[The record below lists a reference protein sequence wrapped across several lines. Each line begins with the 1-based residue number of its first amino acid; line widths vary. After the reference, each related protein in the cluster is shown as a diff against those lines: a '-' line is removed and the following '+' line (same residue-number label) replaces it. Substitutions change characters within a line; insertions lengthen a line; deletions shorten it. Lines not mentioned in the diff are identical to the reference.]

1 MEYEYTINKIVSQ
14 GTKDFNTDE
23 EARLEAARVKN
34 LYQADD
40 KGYEYWFDYKFV
52 GAEPDV
58 FTLSI
63 ITDGTATWSKNYDCG
78 LDAVHAYDKV
88 TDYGFAK
95 YEREAVLVEPNGK
108 VHSKIFQAKYGVAIA

>member
-23 EARLEAARVKN
+23 EARLEAARIKN

-52 GAEPDV
+52 GAEADV

-63 ITDGTATWSKNYDCG
+63 ITDGAATWSKTYDCA
-78 LDAVHAYDKV
+78 LDAVQAYNKV

-108 VHSKIFQAKYGVAIA
+108 VHNKIFQANYGVAIA